1 MESAVEIGRQLLA
14 VRLDEQYLN
23 ILTSQ
28 LVEAATTLAESQGWS
43 TLTVK
48 DNSRALLEMC
58 FYIVSLRGWYS
69 PYDISRTPGML
80 SMNLNCLE
88 TASSSSSKS
97 PLLNT
102 SLTAILGCVGLKWT
116 YVRFRRLAIDQGIQ
130 KNSLFGGW
138 LWVFLFWFTFYCLC
152 CSRLASC

>member
-1 MESAVEIGRQLLA
+1 
-14 VRLDEQYLN
+14 
-23 ILTSQ
+23 
-28 LVEAATTLAESQGWS
+28 
-43 TLTVK
+43 VK

-69 PYDISRTPGML
+69 PYDFSRTPGML

-116 YVRFRRLAIDQGIQ
+116 YVRFKRLAVDQGKQ
-130 KNSLFGGW
+130 KIIFLVVGCGVFCSGLHFFVFAAIGW
-138 LWVFLFWFTFYCLC
+138 HAAEEVLQGTVKYVQHCYTLKFPIVVV
-152 CSRLASC
+152 